1 MEKERNGF
9 ITFAS
14 LKEQKE
20 RLVDEERENLEPQPE
35 CCIYRVPKAIRKSD
49 EEAYTPQVISI
60 GPLHHGKEELAFMEK
75 QKIRYRR
82 EFSERITPETWQK
95 FVTFIENHEQRIRN
109 CYEEASKLEKLEFIT
124 MILYDAVFIIE
135 LFLKHKER
143 IMDRSKPAPYN
154 APLRVDIRLDLVLLE
169 NQLPY
174 FVLEE
179 LYMIV
184 FPGNIHHLSFLRL
197 SCVFFA
203 SSSIS
208 NDTPIFLRNV
218 DVQLKHFTDLN
229 RYLMTMRF
237 SRPQNLRRSTLDI
250 PCAVKLQE
258 SGVRFKL
265 VERESFLNITFEKKR
280 LLSFMPWFKVHE
292 LQIPA
297 IEIYDMTEPLLRNLM
312 ALEQCH
318 YPSETYI
325 CNYINLMDSLI
336 NAEEDVNLLVEAGII
351 HNHVGDNAKVANMFN
366 KFCKNIV
373 LDDFR
378 YCDVLEDLKAHY
390 DNPWN
395 HAVST
400 LKLKRVY
407 FNSLWRGTGTVAA
420 ILLLVLTLVQTICSI
435 RQVV

>member
-1 MEKERNGF
+1 MEEERNGF

-14 LKEQKE
+14 LKEHKE

-35 CCIYRVPKAIRKSD
+35 CCIYRVPKAIRKAD

-60 GPLHHGKEELAFMEK
+60 GPLHHDKEELAYMEK

-82 EFSERITPETWQK
+82 EFSERITPETWQE
-95 FVTFIENHEQRIRN
+95 FVTFLQNHEQRIRN
-109 CYEEASKLEKLEFIT
+109 CYEETPRLGKLEFTT

-135 LFLKHKER
+135 WFLRYYEW
-143 IMDRSKPAPYN
+143 IGESTTALPYN
-154 APLRVDIRLDLVLLE
+154 TPLRVSIRLDLEMLE

-179 LYMIV
+179 LYMIA
-184 FPGNIHHLSFLRL
+184 FPSNIDCPSFFYL
-197 SCVFFA
+197 SCLFFEYFN
-203 SSSIS
+203 IG
-208 NDTPIFLRNV
+208 NYTPIILGRV

-229 RYLMTMRF
+229 RYLLTMRF
-237 SRPQNLRRSTLDI
+237 SRPECGRSNLEI

-280 LLSFMPWFKVHE
+280 LLSFMPWFKVQE

-297 IEIYDMTEPLLRNLM
+297 IKIYDTTEPLLRNLM

-336 NAEEDVNLLVEAGII
+336 NDEEDVNLLVEAGII

-373 LDDFR
+373 LDDFC